1 MLFCKLRKFLLCVR
15 SRSRISSL
23 FASPPFRLST
33 TTVRPQTV
41 PVACS
46 RLVTP
51 SGLSRVSRSHGPPS
65 QTSPLST
72 LTWQRASLNWRSFTS
87 CRNATDRQ
95 SKLTCTMHHACR
107 SLYLRTQLHP
117 YTYLTSSP
125 QCMSGRRSTHP
136 SLAYSACPPT
146 HSRTLSP
153 DAPLGSPRSP
163 PRQGALQGS
172 IAGS

>member
-1 MLFCKLRKFLLCVR
+1 MATWARWKWRWDIMTRPSPCRLHVSWFCMHSIVLLCIVLRMLFCKLRKFLLCVR

-46 RLVTP
+46 RLVAP
-51 SGLSRVSRSHGPPS
+51 SGLSRASRSHGPPS

-72 LTWQRASLNWRSFTS
+72 PTWQRASLNWRSFTS
-87 CRNATDRQ
+87 CRNAPDRQ

-125 QCMSGRRSTHP
+125 QCM
-136 SLAYSACPPT
+136 
-146 HSRTLSP
+146 
-153 DAPLGSPRSP
+153 
-163 PRQGALQGS
+163 
-172 IAGS
+172 